1 MYVLCVCVSYMYNM
15 YMYVYIIIII
25 RLHGALACFIIWLG
39 VRTLTHSPSAQRAT
53 REVSSLHNQSINQ
66 QSIKSSKR
74 HTGTREATSQRNH
87 TGSKPRDAKRRR
99 LGGLRASRASVG
111 LRDSLYVYTLFTEAR
126 ENCRGKPPQILY
138 GRRKRPRPV
147 ISPIIIH
154 YPYRENRSVPYAQ
167 RRLLCLIED

>member
-1 MYVLCVCVSYMYNM
+1 MYNM

-99 LGGLRASRASVG
+99 LGGLRASRASVS

-126 ENCRGKPPQILY
+126 EKLP
-138 GRRKRPRPV
+138 RKTTSLRC
-147 ISPIIIH
+147 IIFL
-154 YPYRENRSVPYAQ
+154 RKKKKTWARDLASAQ
-167 RRLLCLIED
+167 ATY